1 MCVFSDSYSMGGVG
15 SAILEFMAEE
25 DIANVYLK
33 SFEIKDEFI
42 PHGNTQ
48 MIESMLGLNAKD
60 MALSIQNWLDS
71 K

>member
-1 MCVFSDSYSMGGVG
+1 MGGVG

-25 DIANVYLK
+25 NIQNIAFK

-42 PHGNTQ
+42 PHGNST
-48 MIESMLGLNAKD
+48 MIESSLGLSTIDIVLAIK
-60 MALSIQNWLDS
+60 NWVDS